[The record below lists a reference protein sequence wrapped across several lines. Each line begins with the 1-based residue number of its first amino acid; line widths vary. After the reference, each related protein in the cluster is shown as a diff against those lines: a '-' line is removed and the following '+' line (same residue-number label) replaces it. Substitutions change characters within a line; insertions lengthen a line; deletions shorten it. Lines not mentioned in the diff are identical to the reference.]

1 MPVARQ
7 HCRRNELECQRSGRS
22 AHSWQVTTLRLG
34 LFRFL
39 PSSSS
44 WLRVTV
50 PASASGPG
58 SGCPAAA
65 RRRSESPGL
74 VYFDSDSDP
83 DSAKAGPLAR
93 PPHRDWHGAG
103 WQRHRL
109 RACHTGQ
116 CAGVHRTVTHGAIM
130 MSRAHIMAHVR
141 LYASGRGR
149 GPDWGRGLR
158 SLGARTGGEGLG
170 VY

>member
-7 HCRRNELECQRSGRS
+7 HSGCRRDELECQPERSGRS
-22 AHSWQVTTLRLG
+22 AYSWQVTTLG

-74 VYFDSDSDP
+74 RLVYFDSDSDP
-83 DSAKAGPLAR
+83 DSANLKAGPLAR
-93 PPHRDWHGAG
+93 HDRDWHGAG
-103 WQRHRL
+103 WQRHRF
-109 RACHTGQ
+109 RACHTGRAVRG
-116 CAGVHRTVTHGAIM
+116 CAPYSASDARRHHDVPRANHGSCAFVCQ
-130 MSRAHIMAHVR
+130 RAQ
-141 LYASGRGR
+141 
-149 GPDWGRGLR
+149 GP
-158 SLGARTGGEGLG
+158 GLG
-170 VY
+170 ERA